1 MKRSILGA
9 QGGTAVA
16 KVFFLVVIF
25 MAAMIN
31 GDGATG
37 GRAESIELRPGQEK
51 LLKGA
56 GVRVRLVAVEED
68 SRCPEGVNCIWAGNV
83 RVALLVKGPGRAQR
97 REALNTATE
106 PRELKLNGRTVTI
119 SKVFPAKVVEREI
132 KPGGYRITLS
142 LAPRD

>member
-1 MKRSILGA
+1 M
-9 QGGTAVA
+9 A
-16 KVFFLVVIF
+16 KAFFLVLIF

-51 LLKGA
+51 LLRGA
-56 GVRVRLVAVEED
+56 GVRVKLVAVEED

-97 REALNTATE
+97 REALNTATA

-119 SKVFPAKVVEREI
+119 SKVFPAKVAEREI

-142 LAPRD
+142 LAPRG